1 MTPAGLGRSES
12 CPCSVGDGVAL
23 CLLLRVNTLELVA
36 LEKALLLD
44 YGAEGCINSS

>member
-1 MTPAGLGRSES
+1 MPPAGLGQTES
-12 CPCSVGDGVAL
+12 SPCSMGDDVAL
-23 CLLLRVNTLELVA
+23 GLLLRVHTLGLVA